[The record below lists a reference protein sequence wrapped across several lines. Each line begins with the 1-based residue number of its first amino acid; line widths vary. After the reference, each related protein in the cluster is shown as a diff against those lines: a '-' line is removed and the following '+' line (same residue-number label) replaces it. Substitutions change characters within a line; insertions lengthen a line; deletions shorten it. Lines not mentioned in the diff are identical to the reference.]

1 MNRKFRRMGGV
12 KREVDALRSVW
23 ACPYYG
29 QLSLIFGTS
38 LRDVVGLRLCHM
50 LGIGGFRSKKV
61 NFLGTPAGEGWS
73 I

>member
-38 LRDVVGLRLCHM
+38 LRAVVGLRL
-50 LGIGGFRSKKV
+50 
-61 NFLGTPAGEGWS
+61 
-73 I
+73 

>member
-12 KREVDALRSVW
+12 KREVDALRSAW

-38 LRDVVGLRLCHM
+38 LRDAGRLYGQQWAVLGL
-50 LGIGGFRSKKV
+50 
-61 NFLGTPAGEGWS
+61 
-73 I
+73 

>member
-29 QLSLIFGTS
+29 QLSLILAQVYGNTNG
-38 LRDVVGLRLCHM
+38 GLVTEGYLGNRLE
-50 LGIGGFRSKKV
+50 
-61 NFLGTPAGEGWS
+61 AA
-73 I
+73 

>member
-1 MNRKFRRMGGV
+1 MGGV

-38 LRDVVGLRLCHM
+38 LRAVVGLRLRHL
-50 LGIGGFRSKKV
+50 LGAGGFRSKKV
-61 NFLGTPAGEGWS
+61 NFLGASAGKG
-73 I
+73 